1 MSPGNADS
9 FQACVSI
16 GRPAS
21 ALAPATLPTLSGR
34 GPQAFSSAPIAAR
47 QRLCLD
53 LEAANWW
60 LNTGIARPTTRKE
73 RSLPTQTTQEHH
85 YKETT
90 VNNKQHIVNRLPP
103 DCRTPRVAPYK
114 VEKGTF
120 GDIGLTWGF

>member
-9 FQACVSI
+9 VQACVDS

-21 ALAPATLPTLSGR
+21 ALALATSATLPTLSGR

-73 RSLPTQTTQEHH
+73 RYLPTQTTQEHL
-85 YKETT
+85 TT
-90 VNNKQHIVNRLPP
+90 KKLQ
-103 DCRTPRVAPYK
+103 
-114 VEKGTF
+114 
-120 GDIGLTWGF
+120 